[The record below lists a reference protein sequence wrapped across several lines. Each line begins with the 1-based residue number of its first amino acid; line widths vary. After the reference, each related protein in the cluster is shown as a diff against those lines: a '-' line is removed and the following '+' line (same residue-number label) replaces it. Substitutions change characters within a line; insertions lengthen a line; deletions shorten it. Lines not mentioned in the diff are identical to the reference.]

1 MSSTIEAV
9 KQFVQNTADKLDYK
23 YHIESVVR
31 HALHLADMLH
41 ADKEVV
47 ELAAYL
53 HDIGRQKEKGDEYH
67 HLLGERYAREILIEH
82 NVPTE
87 TINRVCLCIRRHRA
101 SKEDLPQTLEEE
113 IIANADA
120 MSHFEMIPLFFY
132 WGASQATYEEAQV
145 FVKKKLARDWE
156 EKLTLKQARE
166 LTLPFKEAAE
176 RVLGTFR

>member
-1 MSSTIEAV
+1 MSSTLEAI
-9 KQFVQNTADKLDYK
+9 KQLVQNTADKLDYK

-31 HALHLADMLH
+31 HALRLADILH

-53 HDIGRQKEKGDEYH
+53 HDIGRQREKGDEH
-67 HLLGERYAREILIEH
+67 HHILGERYAREILEEH
-82 NVPTE
+82 PVSPE
-87 TINRVCLCIRRHRA
+87 IINRVCTCIRRHRVL
-101 SKEDLPQTLEEE
+101 KEDLPQTLEEE

-132 WGASQATYEEAQV
+132 WGASQATYEEAQNW
-145 FVKKKLARDWE
+145 VKKKLARDWE

-166 LTLPFKEAAE
+166 LILPLKEAAD
-176 RVLGTFR
+176 RVLG